1 MDKDVVKNAIGG
13 IDTILSKAK
22 RALREMEFV
31 KFGGWDN
38 EGSYESPDDAMV
50 WHFEQL
56 YDHLLIVLEAAEMP
70 EARAILIAKW
80 AEFKK
85 LSEGLRHTDQF
96 GNFDHL
102 NSPVIEYIDH
112 LVSALR
118 MTVSNEITSE
128 EAWTLERLEEMLN
141 DADTLIHR
149 RKQAPSSEKE
159 FQNFMHDYLRACFP
173 YFETKPQIGGGI
185 KNFKPDCGISNVGAA
200 IEFKI
205 AHSEEAAKVAFSGV
219 VEDTAGYK
227 GSKQWTRFYA
237 VIYQAKPFLQKSHM
251 KRDMKRIGAA
261 TWTPILLNGKM
272 TPRKKPTKAKTA
284 KRQPISAKGAKRK
297 PA

>member
-13 IDTILSKAK
+13 IDNILSKAK
-22 RALREMEFV
+22 RALREMEFM

-38 EGSYESPDDAMV
+38 EGAYESPEDAMV
-50 WHFEQL
+50 WHIHQL
-56 YDHLLIVLEAAEMP
+56 YDHLLVVLEAAEMP
-70 EARAILIAKW
+70 DSRANLITKW

-85 LSEGLRHTDQF
+85 RVLHHTDQF
-96 GNFDHL
+96 GDFDHL
-102 NSPVIEYIDH
+102 TSPVLEYVEH

-128 EAWTLERLEEMLN
+128 EAWTLERLEELLN
-141 DADTLIHR
+141 DADTLLHR
-149 RKQAPSSEKE
+149 HDFAPSSEKE
-159 FQNFMHDYLRACFP
+159 FQNFMHDYLMACFP
-173 YFETKPQIGGGI
+173 YFEKDPQIGGGI
-185 KNFKPDCGISNVGAA
+185 KNFEPDCGISNVNAA

-205 AHSEEAAKVAFSGV
+205 AHTEAAAKVAFSGV

-261 TWTPILLNGKM
+261 TWTPILLNGK
-272 TPRKKPTKAKTA
+272 TAPRKKSAKATKAKPV
-284 KRQPISAKGAKRK
+284 KRARPQSL
-297 PA
+297 